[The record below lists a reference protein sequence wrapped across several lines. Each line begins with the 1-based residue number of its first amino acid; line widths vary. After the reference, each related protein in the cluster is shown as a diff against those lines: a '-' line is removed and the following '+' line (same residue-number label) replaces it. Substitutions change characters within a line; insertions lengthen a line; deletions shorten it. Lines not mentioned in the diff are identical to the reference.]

1 MLFRLFI
8 FVLISMLVGCGAGM
22 PKLEPATDDAAIAPE
37 MLPALPSEAPS
48 SGGLSAGLVFN
59 TLVAEVAVQRGD
71 MQTAYAYYL
80 LGAKGSADP
89 YSAEQ
94 AVRIGIYLKDIQKA
108 LVAVEQWILLE
119 PNHIPGRTLGVM
131 LYMQADQV
139 DKAFEQLQVLVKLS
153 EAQGEDGFMRA
164 VAAVSQA
171 GDRRAGLEIIRRL
184 VALHKG
190 DPDARYA
197 LALAAIGA
205 EEYAEAEA
213 EARQLVDSYSD
224 RPKAQAL
231 LANILRGRGDLKG
244 ALGVLAEALEESPDN
259 QMLLMAHAR
268 LLVEA
273 EELEVAYR
281 RFQRLEELVGEDT
294 DITYTLG
301 ILALELKRWEEGRT
315 YLRELFDSGRRL
327 DEAAFY
333 IAHSYEQE
341 GELDLAL
348 DWYGRVTGGNQLVD
362 ARVRASMLLGRRG
375 EIEAARA
382 LLRELRTMV
391 RHRAIELFLV
401 EGEILREGEHYEQIM
416 ALYDQALHEVPGNSE
431 LLYARA
437 MNAAAMDRLDILEQD
452 LQAIL
457 QQDPEHADALNALGY
472 TLADK
477 TDRFQEALGYIE
489 RALVLKPDTPAIL
502 DSMGWVQYRLGRHEL
517 SLRYLRRAMELMPD
531 AEIAAHLGEVLWVT
545 GEQGQARK
553 IWREALEQDPDSRP
567 LQQVIERF
575 QP

>member
-1 MLFRLFI
+1 MLA
-8 FVLISMLVGCGAGM
+8 GCGAGL
-22 PKLEPATDDAAIAPE
+22 PRLEPAPDADVVVPASPA
-37 MLPALPSEAPS
+37 ALPFEAPA

-80 LGAKGSADP
+80 QGARMSADP

-108 LVAVEQWILLE
+108 LVAVEQWVQLAPEHL
-119 PNHIPGRTLGVM
+119 PGRALGVM
-131 LYMQADQV
+131 LYMQADQL
-139 DKAFEQLQVLVKLS
+139 DRAFEQLQLLVTIS
-153 EAQGEDGFMRA
+153 EEQGEDGFMRA
-164 VAAVSQA
+164 VAAVSQV
-171 GDRRAGLEIIRRL
+171 GDRHAGLELIRRL
-184 VALHKG
+184 VAAHG
-190 DPDARYA
+190 DDPRARYA
-197 LALAAIGA
+197 LALAAVGA

-213 EARQLVDSYSD
+213 EVRKLVDTYPE

-231 LANILRGRGDLKG
+231 LASILRSRGNLRG
-244 ALGVLAEALEESPDN
+244 ALQVLETALEEAPADRI
-259 QMLLMAHAR
+259 LLMAYAR

-273 EELEVAYR
+273 EELEAAYQQFR
-281 RFQRLEELVGEDT
+281 RLEASVGGDT

-301 ILALELKRWEEGRT
+301 ILALELKRWDEGRA
-315 YLRELFDSGRRL
+315 YLLQLFDSGRRG

-341 GELDLAL
+341 GDLDRAL
-348 DWYGRVTGGNQLVD
+348 DWYGRVMGGNQRIE
-362 ARVRASMLLGRRG
+362 AQVRASILLGRRG
-375 EIEAARA
+375 ELDEARA
-382 LLRELRTMV
+382 LLRELRTTA
-391 RHRAIELFLV
+391 RHRSVELFLV
-401 EGEILREGEHYEQIM
+401 EGEILREGERYEEVM
-416 ALYDQALHEVPGNSE
+416 ALFNQALREIPGNSE

-437 MNAAAMDRLDILEQD
+437 MNAAAMGRFDVLEQD

-457 QQDPEHADALNALGY
+457 QQNPKHADALNALGY

-477 TDRFQEALGYIE
+477 TERFQEALGYIE
-489 RALVLKPDTPAIL
+489 QALALKPDSPAIL
-502 DSMGWVQYRLGRHEL
+502 DSMGWVQYRLGRHEV

-545 GEQGQARK
+545 GDQEQARK
-553 IWREALEQDPDSRP
+553 IWREALERDPHSKP
-567 LQQVIERF
+567 LQEAIKRF